1 MQRYALEAAALW
13 GWEVIGALLLLPALY
28 LGVGVAIGKRRG
40 GGGGGSGNSSGGG
53 GGRTLPGALALHPHA
68 SFLAAL
74 PALVADGFAFALA
87 KVRGG
92 GGKGRRGQ
100 YKSVTS
106 EASSVFSQ
114 DRQKVEQSKRKPK
127 NQSND
132 NCKNKH
138 QDQGKD
144 QSSQAAKFKKGEQV
158 EYMSSSA
165 NKWIAA
171 VVTADEKQGKV
182 TLDVKKGAKVSAV
195 RRI

>member
-40 GGGGGSGNSSGGG
+40 GGG